1 MLLPTEIVDM
11 ILIYT
16 NDISI
21 AIKLNNIHVIKK
33 IFNSKIHTWYWACEN
48 NKVDLI
54 KLLHTKGFSIYKETG
69 NTEIL
74 KFFYNYN
81 FTYNIENELYPIDIA
96 AKNGHLE
103 VVKYLH
109 CVGKYGDKCT
119 INLAAKNGHLEV
131 VKYLHDILGMYNV

>member
-16 NDISI
+16 NDISL
-21 AIKLNNIHVIKK
+21 AIKLTNIHVIKK

-48 NKVDLI
+48 NKLDMI
-54 KLLHTKGFSIYKETG
+54 KLLHTKGFSIYKKTG

-74 KFFYNYN
+74 KIFYKIQNY
-81 FTYNIENELYPIDIA
+81 TYNIENELYPIDIA
-96 AKNGHLE
+96 VKNGHLE

-109 CVGKYGDKCT
+109 GIGKDCDKGT
-119 INLAAKNGHLEV
+119 INLAAKNGHLKV
-131 VKYLHDILGMYNV
+131 VKYLRDILGCTN